1 MLRINAKEL
10 VLKQIER
17 QKRYNSLT
25 IQEKII
31 EVLECMEFDIKMY
44 NKHKKHKNNR
54 FDKKHLNYNLWTLIS
69 RIESIKKHEE

>member
-1 MLRINAKEL
+1 MLKINAKEL

-31 EVLECMEFDIKMY
+31 EVLECMEFNIKMY

-54 FDKKHLNYNLWTLIS
+54 YDKKSLNYNQWNLIS
-69 RIESIKKHEE
+69 RIESLKKSED